1 MEFLINSRQF
11 DDENAESDTDTDI
24 DIAIGTEPLQSVLM
38 TF

>member
-24 DIAIGTEPLQSVLM
+24 AIGTEPLQSVLM